1 MFSSSDFESEKSAS
15 GEDDLDRGEIHV
27 SLESLL
33 ADSERVFVREF
44 LNMGDR
50 SFGCKCNLLTRLLV
64 SVEKNKKKTLLE
76 ISDDVNLFYLLYYQV
91 NVVFISSD
99 QEKITNTNIDKTEY
113 SK

>member
-1 MFSSSDFESEKSAS
+1 M
-15 GEDDLDRGEIHV
+15 HV

-64 SVEKNKKKTLLE
+64 SVEKNKEKILLE
-76 ISDDVNLFYLLYYQV
+76 ISGDVHLFYLLYYQV
-91 NVVFISSD
+91 NVVFIWSD
-99 QEKITNTNIDKTEY
+99 LEKITDTNIV
-113 SK
+113 